1 MKWHIFLSPIYK
13 GCVALGI
20 FIISAADV
28 SAQDVIA
35 RHAEHASASTR
46 FMGML
51 YQIPLIRWT
60 DIKRH

>member
-1 MKWHIFLSPIYK
+1 MNRPVFISSICK
-13 GCVALGI
+13 GSVALGI

-51 YQIPLIRWT
+51 YQNPSYQMDRYKT
-60 DIKRH
+60 